1 MLMDVPA
8 FFLALFLLN
17 KIGRKTMLAAC
28 MLIGGSSCSI
38 TMLTTVFGG
47 KGNIDYHNIFPSLA
61 GQKWSVVALLC
72 STKYHF
78 YTPVLKIW
86 HGRPSVNNI
95 QDIFMIIE
103 PVPEITNNLV
113 CATSKA
119 SDQPAH
125 TRSLIRAFASRLSIL

>member
-47 KGNIDYHNIFPSLA
+47 KGRGDRGKMIHFFKIVFFPA
-61 GQKWSVVALLC
+61 
-72 STKYHF
+72 
-78 YTPVLKIW
+78 
-86 HGRPSVNNI
+86 
-95 QDIFMIIE
+95 FM
-103 PVPEITNNLV
+103 TG
-113 CATSKA
+113 
-119 SDQPAH
+119 
-125 TRSLIRAFASRLSIL
+125 